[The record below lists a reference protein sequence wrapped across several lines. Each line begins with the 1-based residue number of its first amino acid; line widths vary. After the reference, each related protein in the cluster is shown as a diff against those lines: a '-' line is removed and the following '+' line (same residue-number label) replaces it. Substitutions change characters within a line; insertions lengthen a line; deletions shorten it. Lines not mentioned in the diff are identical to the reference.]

1 MVTDQQVRKLMSLIS
16 REKSLARVAAKAGM
30 DEKTARRYRR
40 LGKLPS
46 ELKPIR
52 GYRTREDPFAG
63 VWGEMREKL
72 ERHPG
77 LEAKTLFDDLER
89 RYPGRFR
96 EGQLRTLQ
104 RRIKRWRAMEGPPKE
119 VYFPQ
124 AHRPGELCASDVTWM
139 NRLDVT
145 IVREPFDHLFYHF
158 TLPYSNWET
167 GRVCVSES
175 FESISEG
182 LQAALW
188 ELGGVPKVHRT
199 DRMSTAVKNTRNPVE
214 FTARYEALLRHYGL
228 EGQKTNP
235 ASPHENGDVEE
246 RHRRFKSAVDQ
257 ALMLRGSRDFGSRAE
272 YEAFLRKVLA
282 GRNRL
287 RRDRFEEELRVLRA
301 LPARKLDAVKRLRVR
316 VRPSS
321 TIAVERNVYSV
332 NSRLIGETVE
342 VRLHSE
348 VVDVWYGGYR
358 THQIPRVR
366 GRGKHRINYRHII
379 DWLVRKPGAF
389 ENYIYRE
396 ELFPTSRFRMAY
408 DALERH
414 RPRRAVR
421 EYLSIL
427 ELAAHESETE
437 VDEILGILIRRGEP
451 IVAEEIKRQVCSQTP
466 PEGLLEIRIDPM
478 DLSLYDTLLE
488 VVVER

>member
-1 MVTDQQVRKLMSLIS
+1 
-16 REKSLARVAAKAGM
+16 
-30 DEKTARRYRR
+30 
-40 LGKLPS
+40 
-46 ELKPIR
+46 
-52 GYRTREDPFAG
+52 
-63 VWGEMREKL
+63 
-72 ERHPG
+72 
-77 LEAKTLFDDLER
+77 
-89 RYPGRFR
+89 
-96 EGQLRTLQ
+96 
-104 RRIKRWRAMEGPPKE
+104 
-119 VYFPQ
+119 
-124 AHRPGELCASDVTWM
+124 VTWM

-199 DRMSTAVKNTRNPVE
+199 DRMSTAVKNTRNPAE

-228 EGQKTNP
+228 KGEKTNP

-246 RHRRFKSAVDQ
+246 RHRRFKGAVDQ
-257 ALMLRGSRDFGSRAE
+257 ALMLRGSRDFESRAE
-272 YEAFLRKVLA
+272 YEAFLGKVLA

-301 LPARKLDAVKRLRVR
+301 LPARQLDAVKRLRVR

-321 TIAVERNVYSV
+321 TIAVDRNVYSV
-332 NSRLIGETVE
+332 DSRLIGETVE

-348 VVDVWYGGYR
+348 VVDVWYGGSR
-358 THQIPRVR
+358 VHQIPRVR
-366 GRGKHRINYRHII
+366 GRGKHRITYRHII

-408 DALERH
+408 DALVRH
-414 RPRRAVR
+414 RPDRAVR

-437 VDEILGILIRRGEP
+437 VNEVLGVLIRRGEA
-451 IVAEEIKRQVCSQTP
+451 IEVEKIKRHVCNQTH
-466 PEGLLEIRIDPM
+466 PEGLLEIRIELM
-478 DLSLYDTLLE
+478 DLTLYDTLLE
-488 VVVER
+488 AVMER

>member
-1 MVTDQQVRKLMSLIS
+1 MVTDQQVRKLMSLIP
-16 REKSLARVAAKAGM
+16 REKSLARAAAKAGM
-30 DEKTARRYRR
+30 DEKTARKYRR

-52 GYRTREDPFAG
+52 TYRTREDPFTG

-72 ERHPG
+72 ESHPG
-77 LEAKTLFDDLER
+77 LEAKTLFDDLTR

-96 EGQLRTLQ
+96 EGQLSTLQ

-124 AHRPGELCASDVTWM
+124 VHRPGELCASDVTSM
-139 NRLDVT
+139 NRLEVT

-182 LQAALW
+182 FQAALW
-188 ELGGVPKVHRT
+188 ELGGVPKAHRT
-199 DRMSTAVKNTRNPVE
+199 DRMSTAVKNTRNPAE
-214 FTARYEALLRHYGL
+214 FTARYEALLRHYRL

-235 ASPHENGDVEE
+235 ASPHENGDAEE

-257 ALMLRGSRDFGSRAE
+257 ALMLRGNRDFDSRTE
-272 YEAFLRKVLA
+272 YEGFLRKVLA
-282 GRNRL
+282 QLNRL

-301 LPARKLDAVKRLRVR
+301 LPARQLDAVKRLRVR

-332 NSRLIGETVE
+332 NSRLIGEMVE
-342 VRLHSE
+342 ARLHSE
-348 VVDVWYGGYR
+348 VVDVWYGGCR
-358 THQIPRVR
+358 AHQIPRVR

-408 DALERH
+408 DALRRH

-427 ELAAHESETE
+427 KLAAHENETA
-437 VDEILGILIRRGEP
+437 VDEVLGILIRRGEA
-451 IVAEEIKRQVCSQTP
+451 IEVEKIKLHVSGQTH
-466 PEGLLEIRIDPM
+466 PEGLLEIRIASM
-478 DLSLYDTLLE
+478 DLTLYDTLLE
-488 VVVER
+488 AVVER